1 MYQFRSVSLC
11 CLGFSPAPF
20 RVFQM
25 QNKDMTSSM
34 ITPVGETMKVGDAT
48 KDHTSWERPEDIDT
62 FSCCC
67 FFGFWFLCIK
77 IDRNT
82 PALAAGTDE
91 MDTFSCCCFFGF
103 YASKLTEIPL
113 PLLLLLYGHS
123 TLQVREMR
131 DFAGE
136 AIEVKKL
143 VDANTK
149 EASEKE
155 KVSGTPST
163 EDSILE
169 QIKKKPKLGVL
180 DKTKKDWGSLRKKTG
195 WMKSLKL
202 IKKWKSVFG

>member
-1 MYQFRSVSLC
+1 
-11 CLGFSPAPF
+11 
-20 RVFQM
+20 
-25 QNKDMTSSM
+25 MTSSR

-48 KDHTSWERPEDIDT
+48 KDHTCWERPEDIDT

-91 MDTFSCCCFFGF
+91 MDTFSCYCFF
-103 YASKLTEIPL
+103 
-113 PLLLLLYGHS
+113 
-123 TLQVREMR
+123 
-131 DFAGE
+131 GE

-155 KVSGTPST
+155 KEKASGTPST
-163 EDSILE
+163 EDSVLE